1 MADRNVD
8 FLLIGGGLAAGN
20 CARWLRRS
28 GADGSIL
35 LVGREPDLPY
45 DRPPLSKGYL
55 KGTDSRADALFQ
67 TADWYAEQ
75 QIEVLTRTS
84 AMKLDL
90 SERTVKLSNKEEVGF
105 GKALIATGANVRR
118 LNVDGSEL
126 EGIHYLRTF
135 GNSDAIREDAAGKRV
150 VLIGGSYIASE
161 VAATLTE
168 LGSQCTMV
176 MLEERALIRTFGRE
190 AASYFHDLLAGHGIT
205 LHGEDELERF
215 EGADGRVTKVV
226 TKNGREI
233 AADAVV
239 IGAGVNPDVM
249 LARSAGLELGESGG
263 VRVDSRL
270 ETGTPGVYAA
280 GDMAEYE
287 SVVHGGRPHPRRALG
302 RRLQPRQDVALNM
315 LGKDVAHDVVPYFFS
330 DLSDWA
336 AIEYVGPAY
345 DWDREVIRGSARRRR
360 LLRLLPARRAASP
373 ARCRWAAPRTSSTP
387 GGSSPSTPRSAT
399 APTRSATSPR
409 TSRLCSA
416 PVCGAPTRAE
426 NLDCGARTRT
436 LITSSR
442 GWRLAIRRPRTRG

>member
-1 MADRNVD
+1 MADRHVD

-45 DRPPLSKGYL
+45 DRPPLSKSYL
-55 KGTDSRADALFQ
+55 QGKDTREDALFQ

-75 QIEVLTRTS
+75 DIEVLTRTS

-90 SERTVKLSNKEEVGF
+90 QERTVKLSTKQEVGF
-105 GKALIATGANVRR
+105 GKALVATGANVRR
-118 LNVDGSEL
+118 LNVKGSEL

-135 GNSDAIREDAAGKRV
+135 GNSDAIREDTAGKRV

-168 LGSQCTMV
+168 LGSECTMV
-176 MLEERALIRTFGRE
+176 MLEERALIRSFGRE
-190 AASYFHDLLAGHGIT
+190 AATYFHDLLAGHGIT
-205 LHGEDELERF
+205 LHAEDELDRF
-215 EGADGRVTKVV
+215 EGADGRVTNVV

-249 LARSAGLELGESGG
+249 LARGAGLQLGETGG
-263 VRVDSRL
+263 VRVNSRL
-270 ETGTPGVYAA
+270 ESGTPGIYAA

-287 SVVHGGRPHPRRALG
+287 SVVHGGRRIRVEHW
-302 RRLQPRQDVALNM
+302 DVAFNHGKTAALNM

-345 DWDREVIRGSARRRR
+345 DWDREVIRGSVDDGAFSVFYLRDGRVQGALSVGRSEDLQHARRFI
-360 LLRLLPARRAASP
+360 AEHTEIGDRADALGDL
-373 ARCRWAAPRTSSTP
+373 STDLE
-387 GGSSPSTPRSAT
+387 TF
-399 APTRSATSPR
+399 
-409 TSRLCSA
+409 
-416 PVCGAPTRAE
+416 
-426 NLDCGARTRT
+426 
-436 LITSSR
+436 
-442 GWRLAIRRPRTRG
+442 

>member
-45 DRPPLSKGYL
+45 DRPPLSKSYL
-55 KGTDSRADALFQ
+55 QGKDSRDDALFQ

-105 GKALIATGANVRR
+105 GKALLATGANVRR
-118 LNVDGSEL
+118 LNVPGAEL

-135 GNSDAIREDAAGKRV
+135 GNSDAIRQDAAGKRV

-168 LGSQCTMV
+168 LGSECTMV
-176 MLEERALIRTFGRE
+176 MLEERALIRSFGRE
-190 AASYFHDLLAGHGIT
+190 AAGYFHDLLAGRGIT

-215 EGADGRVTKVV
+215 EGVDGRVTKVV
-226 TKNGREI
+226 TKQGREI

-249 LARSAGLELGESGG
+249 LARAAGLELGQTGG
-263 VRVDSRL
+263 VRVNSRL
-270 ETGTPGVYAA
+270 ESATPGLYAA

-287 SVVHGGRPHPRRALG
+287 SVIHGGRHIRVEHWDVAFNHG
-302 RRLQPRQDVALNM
+302 KTVALNM

-336 AIEYVGPAY
+336 AIEYLGPAY
-345 DWDREVIRGSARRRR
+345 DWDREVIRGSLDDGAFSVFYLRDGRVEGALSVGRSEDLQHARR
-360 LLRLLPARRAASP
+360 LIADHTEIGDRAQALGDL
-373 ARCRWAAPRTSSTP
+373 STD
-387 GGSSPSTPRSAT
+387 
-399 APTRSATSPR
+399 
-409 TSRLCSA
+409 L
-416 PVCGAPTRAE
+416 E
-426 NLDCGARTRT
+426 T
-436 LITSSR
+436 L
-442 GWRLAIRRPRTRG
+442 

>member
-1 MADRNVD
+1 MADRTVD
-8 FLLIGGGLAAGN
+8 FLLIGGGVAAGN

-28 GADGSIL
+28 GAEGSIL

-55 KGTDSRADALFQ
+55 RGAETRDDALFQ

-75 QIEVLTRTS
+75 RIEALARTS

-90 SERTVKLSNKEEVGF
+90 ASRTVTLSSKEQVGF

-118 LNVDGSEL
+118 LNVPGAEL

-135 GNSDAIREDAAGKRV
+135 GNSDAIREEAAGKRV

-168 LGSQCTMV
+168 LGSDCTMV
-176 MLEERALIRTFGRE
+176 MLEERALIRSFGRE
-190 AASYFHDLLAGHGIT
+190 AAGYFHDLLAGRGIT
-205 LHGEDELERF
+205 LHGEDELESF
-215 EGADGRVTKVV
+215 QGADGRVTTVI
-226 TKNGREI
+226 TKCGREI
-233 AADAVV
+233 PADAVV

-249 LARSAGLELGESGG
+249 LARGAGLELGESGG
-263 VRVDSRL
+263 VRVNSRL
-270 ETGTPGVYAA
+270 ETGTTGVFAA

-287 SVVHGGRPHPRRALG
+287 SVVHGGRHIRVEHW
-302 RRLQPRQDVALNM
+302 DVAFTHGKTAALNM

-345 DWDREVIRGSARRRR
+345 DWDREVIRGSLDDGAFSVFYLHDGHVAGALSVGRSEDLQHARRFI
-360 LLRLLPARRAASP
+360 AEHTAIGDRADALGDL
-373 ARCRWAAPRTSSTP
+373 STD
-387 GGSSPSTPRSAT
+387 
-399 APTRSATSPR
+399 
-409 TSRLCSA
+409 L
-416 PVCGAPTRAE
+416 E
-426 NLDCGARTRT
+426 T
-436 LITSSR
+436 L
-442 GWRLAIRRPRTRG
+442 